1 MIEFFKN
8 AEPLDW
14 SQWETWAA
22 FLVFGA
28 TIALIWDS
36 AKRTK
41 KENV

>member
-14 SQWETWAA
+14 SDWRTSAA

-36 AKRTK
+36 AKRMK
-41 KENV
+41 KESS

>member
-22 FLVFGA
+22 CLVFGA

-36 AKRTK
+36 AKRIK
-41 KENV
+41 KENA